1 MDVQIYTTPTCG
13 YCLNAKNWFKEHG
26 IEYTEHSLVND
37 EDRLEFIQ
45 RVNNVEE
52 KLGKTSGSIKSV
64 PQIFVNGE
72 RIGGYTQLL
81 ESSEKILKKRGGGLY
96 NRSKLRSLGAT
107 NITSWFNA
115 LFGRGVR
122 LSEGR
127 GSGSCKFGS
136 ARRDDF

>member
-1 MDVQIYTTPTCG
+1 MSSIGEKMDVQIYTTPTCG

-45 RVNNVEE
+45 RVNNVEG
-52 KLGKTSGSIKSV
+52 KVNKTSGSIKSV

-81 ESSEKILKKRGGGLY
+81 ESSEKFLKNDGGLY
-96 NRSKLRSLGAT
+96 KFNETYKPFSLPLG
-107 NITSWFNA
+107 
-115 LFGRGVR
+115 G
-122 LSEGR
+122 
-127 GSGSCKFGS
+127 
-136 ARRDDF
+136 